1 MPTAKNKRKAKFT
14 DSSVA
19 AKRNVLTEIKKA
31 EKKYLKLVARN
42 EKGLKRTPAK
52 KKIWSDD
59 RKMVMREKEIP
70 RLQGFKPGSSRC
82 KKLKDHINRL
92 KHRLNQL
99 NGTA

>member
-1 MPTAKNKRKAKFT
+1 MPSAKNKRKARYS
-14 DSSVA
+14 DPVEA

-31 EKKYLKLVARN
+31 EKKYLRLVARN

-59 RKMVMREKEIP
+59 HKVVMRTKEIP

-92 KHRLNQL
+92 KHRLNEL
-99 NGTA
+99 NRTA